1 VRCWLNRPGKA
12 PAAGTVTFHLAQADP
27 DFLCKLSM
35 LFATPAPPGAPDHA
49 ITGPPFLPGTG
60 PYKIAQYRPN
70 ASVTLV
76 RNPYFRQWS
85 YAAQP
90 AGYPDVIRFQQIA
103 DPGKLQSAV
112 AAVPARPAIKTL
124 STIEPRL
131 STLTDAHRCAA
142 NIVFMSD
149 LKYPYV
155 VAPEI

>member
-1 VRCWLNRPGKA
+1 VRRWLNRPGKA

-35 LFATPAPPGAPDHA
+35 LFATPAPPGAPGHA

-103 DPGKLQSAV
+103 DPGSCSRRSRQS
-112 AAVPARPAIKTL
+112 RRG
-124 STIEPRL
+124 RL
-131 STLTDAHRCAA
+131 SRRYQPLSHD
-142 NIVFMSD
+142 
-149 LKYPYV
+149 YQP
-155 VAPEI
+155 